1 MTAHIIFM
9 VASIRDKKAENY
21 AYNGNEFAI
30 ALLIL
35 FNLFVAYYYLLAKLY
50 LLQ

>member
-9 VASIRDKKAENY
+9 VASIRDKKAEN
-21 AYNGNEFAI
+21 NGNEFAI

-50 LLQ
+50 LLQGL